1 MCLFQALFACIS
13 IRAALIRL
21 YHTPHTPTHTP
32 PPQPTRATLFL
43 YSMFYTVYRNTLYCL
58 QYRCTVSHAR
68 GTEGQSVIYFPPH
81 KKKLFQQK
89 VVAIRHRLRGE
100 TSAHAHRDIVGAA
113 HSDSLLSGALSGGCA
128 VRPHPRMARKCNVQ
142 QRVPGKRM
150 SRVSSLLYSVSE
162 AHQKRDIP
170 PPL

>member
-21 YHTPHTPTHTP
+21 YHTPHAPTHTP
-32 PPQPTRATLFL
+32 PPQPTCATLFL

-81 KKKLFQQK
+81 KKKLFQRK

-113 HSDSLLSGALSGGCA
+113 HSDSLLSGALSGGC
-128 VRPHPRMARKCNVQ
+128 VRYDRTPGGRENEMCRNACMA
-142 QRVPGKRM
+142 
-150 SRVSSLLYSVSE
+150 SVCL
-162 AHQKRDIP
+162 AF
-170 PPL
+170 LVYFMA